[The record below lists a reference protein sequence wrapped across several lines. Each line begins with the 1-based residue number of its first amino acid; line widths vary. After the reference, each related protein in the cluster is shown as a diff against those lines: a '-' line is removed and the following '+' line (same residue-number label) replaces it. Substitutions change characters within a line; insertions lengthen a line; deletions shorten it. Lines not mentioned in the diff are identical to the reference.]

1 MGNPIKVSGSYSG
14 KETNY
19 TKATLG
25 NNKNNI
31 SLDTN
36 KFIGANFNKNNFS
49 LSAGYNL
56 ETNNRGA
63 QVKFSFNKGGLA
75 KKKGK
80 K

>member
-1 MGNPIKVSGSYSG
+1 MATPGYAAGSYSG
-14 KETNY
+14 KGTNY